1 MVLFLRMPLSLIL
14 KCIRAYYTFL
24 FLPKHHILWRSAFH
38 RLLWAWS
45 LQHPIILPVA
55 MQQMASIWSP
65 FNSRFKSL
73 TKASS
78 SGTAWVLQVYFN
90 ESCLFP
96 GYIREMYYFQ
106 VWVAY
111 ATEYYWTEYIWLNLE
126 WMSFSCHLQ

>member
-1 MVLFLRMPLSLIL
+1 MIKSMVLFLRMPLSLIL

-24 FLPKHHILWRSAFH
+24 FLPKHHLLWRSAFH

-45 LQHPIILPVA
+45 LQHPIILPVT

-78 SGTAWVLQVYFN
+78 SGTAWVLQVK
-90 ESCLFP
+90 
-96 GYIREMYYFQ
+96 YISTSPVCSQ
-106 VWVAY
+106 V
-111 ATEYYWTEYIWLNLE
+111 TLE
-126 WMSFSCHLQ
+126 RCIIFKFGLLMQQKIIERNIYDLI